1 VVVLNLPIL
10 ALLTAVAARGR
21 LRTHRSR
28 VQMGYAYVE
37 GDVEWDVDKVVRLP
51 ALVCVGAIA
60 AGMLGVGGGMIL
72 GPIFTELGFLPE
84 VSSATS
90 TVMVLFMSSA
100 TVCQFIIFG
109 MIDLEYAAFFG
120 FFGGVLGAIVGTK
133 GAHSLLQRT
142 GRPSFIVF
150 FLAFILFGSGLLMVG
165 TGSMTL
171 METGLG
177 GFRPV
182 CGRTGKAAQYD

>member
-84 VSSATS
+84 ARPRRSRDAAEMKLVSTP
-90 TVMVLFMSSA
+90 
-100 TVCQFIIFG
+100 
-109 MIDLEYAAFFG
+109 
-120 FFGGVLGAIVGTK
+120 LGPTTPP
-133 GAHSLLQRT
+133 HTQSPTPL
-142 GRPSFIVF
+142 PSPTHHHPP
-150 FLAFILFGSGLLMVG
+150 LRSPPPP
-165 TGSMTL
+165 
-171 METGLG
+171 
-177 GFRPV
+177 R
-182 CGRTGKAAQYD
+182 R

>member
-1 VVVLNLPIL
+1 
-10 ALLTAVAARGR
+10 
-21 LRTHRSR
+21 
-28 VQMGYAYVE
+28 
-37 GDVEWDVDKVVRLP
+37 
-51 ALVCVGAIA
+51 
-60 AGMLGVGGGMIL
+60 
-72 GPIFTELGFLPE
+72 
-84 VSSATS
+84 
-90 TVMVLFMSSA
+90 MVLFMSSA
-100 TVCQFIIFG
+100 TVCQFIIFGARSAEIRRDPPRPSQTSDTTANQRLLCPG

>member
-1 VVVLNLPIL
+1 MVVLNLPLL

-84 VSSATS
+84 ARPRRSRDAAEMKLVSTP
-90 TVMVLFMSSA
+90 
-100 TVCQFIIFG
+100 FG
-109 MIDLEYAAFFG
+109 PTTPPHTHHRRRCPTPPTTNPPLR
-120 FFGGVLGAIVGTK
+120 
-133 GAHSLLQRT
+133 SPPPPR
-142 GRPSFIVF
+142 R
-150 FLAFILFGSGLLMVG
+150 
-165 TGSMTL
+165 
-171 METGLG
+171 
-177 GFRPV
+177 
-182 CGRTGKAAQYD
+182 